1 MKNQHGFTLIELV
14 IIIVLLAI
22 IAAVAI
28 PMMGDE
34 TSMKAAA
41 TAEKLKSD
49 IRYAQELAMTRN
61 RRTRVDFNGG
71 LAPAQGYAV
80 AIDNSV
86 SANCS
91 SFAVVADPSGR
102 GNLSV
107 TLNTGG
113 YRGIQVSANCLEYN
127 SLGQPYTCGAGVC
140 SNTASGSSITVSP
153 GGYTITVSAETGAVN

>member
-1 MKNQHGFTLIELV
+1 MKNQSGFTLIELV
-14 IIIVLLAI
+14 IIIVVLAI

-28 PMMGDE
+28 PRLGDV

-41 TAEKLKSD
+41 TAAKIKSD

-61 RRTRVDFNGG
+61 RRTRVYFNGG

-86 SANCS
+86 LGTCS
-91 SFAVVADPSGR
+91 SFAVVADPTGS

-107 TLNTGG
+107 TLSSGD
-113 YRGIQVSANCLEYN
+113 YAGITVSANCLEYN
-127 SLGQPYTCGAGVC
+127 SLGKPYTCGAGTC
-140 SNTASGSSITVSP
+140 SSTASGSSITVNP
-153 GGYTITVSAETGAVN
+153 GGYSLTVSAETGAVQ